1 MAKVRFSHLDDF
13 VLKDDGRFG
22 IGTSLPAAKLEVV
35 GDITAKNIKIGGNSG
50 ITTFSVYEGFQ
61 NKKTSYVENITV
73 DGGESGSLANEIVVG
88 AGLTMTVST
97 GATTGQGSIE
107 SVKVYN
113 TFTPPI
119 GFTTDRPSAPKAG
132 SLFYNKDFKTIEFWD
147 GNLWKQVDNASSMG
161 RAVLY
166 GGNRNPASAS
176 FNEITAYSM
185 VTNGEEQ
192 SFGEAGFGNAGSG
205 SGSRTRGVFLSGNGT
220 TPAAIEYVTI
230 ASLGNSLTF
239 GDSFHV
245 AYRTGGSFS
254 SETRAIWAGG
264 RGNPGNAHT
273 VIQYV
278 EISTLG
284 NSLEF
289 GALQI
294 NGRGQ
299 DSGFSSPTRGFSCG
313 NAPYTADIQMVTI
326 SSKGN
331 ALIWGD
337 NTFAGAYQCGNSNS
351 VRGSIAGGYQYPGAN
366 VENAKSYII
375 MASEG
380 RAYDFGNLSTRR
392 VGYAY
397 GGSSQV
403 RGFVAG
409 GYDGTGSPHPSRK
422 TIDSFFFES
431 KGEIETWG
439 DLQQGKRDG
448 GSTTDCHGGLGGY

>member
-1 MAKVRFSHLDDF
+1 MADF
-13 VLKDDGRFG
+13 NVNHITGKQGQQGTVL
-22 IGTSLPAAKLEVV
+22 
-35 GDITAKNIKIGGNSG
+35 
-50 ITTFSVYEGFQ
+50 
-61 NKKTSYVENITV
+61 
-73 DGGESGSLANEIVVG
+73 
-88 AGLTMTVST
+88 AGVTTVSST
-97 GATTGQGSIE
+97 GSMRIPSGPTEQRGGRGRGVFGSGATPTATNVMDMIEIATTGNS
-107 SVKVYN
+107 
-113 TFTPPI
+113 
-119 GFTTDRPSAPKAG
+119 TDFGDDVAKREEGYATG
-132 SLFYNKDFKTIEFWD
+132 
-147 GNLWKQVDNASSMG
+147 ASS
-161 RAVLY
+161 
-166 GGNRNPASAS
+166 
-176 FNEITAYSM
+176 
-185 VTNGEEQ
+185 
-192 SFGEAGFGNAGSG
+192 
-205 SGSRTRGVFLSGNGT
+205 TRGVLAGGYVSPDAITNISYLTFSSGGGVSDFGDLNLKTYVQAGASDNTRMLIAGGGGDGWQRTRDIKFL
-220 TPAAIEYVTI
+220 TI
-230 ASLGNSLTF
+230 ASTGNDSQFGELIRS
-239 GDSFHV
+239 GDS
-245 AYRTGGSFS
+245 GGTPSAEGF
-254 SETRAIWAGG
+254 R
-264 RGNPGNAHT
+264 
-273 VIQYV
+273 Y
-278 EISTLG
+278 
-284 NSLEF
+284 F
-289 GALQI
+289 
-294 NGRGQ
+294 
-299 DSGFSSPTRGFSCG
+299 DGFSSPTRGFSCA

-326 SSKGN
+326 ASKGN